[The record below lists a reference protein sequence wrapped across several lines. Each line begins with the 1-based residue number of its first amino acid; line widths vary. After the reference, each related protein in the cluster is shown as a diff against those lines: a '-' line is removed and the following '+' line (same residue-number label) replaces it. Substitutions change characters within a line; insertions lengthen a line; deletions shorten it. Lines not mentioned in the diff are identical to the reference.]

1 MRTSDIDLIEQR
13 IILEARKDFWVFRQ
27 YMNPNH
33 ATGWFQED
41 VCRNLQQWY
50 LDYRAGKRPVLIIN
64 TPPQH
69 GKSNM
74 IMDFVCW
81 ILGVAPEMRVIY
93 ASFSESLS
101 TRANSYV
108 QRRITTEKYQKV
120 FPEVQLPTGSDETL
134 SKTKTLIEFAGENHP
149 GSFRNTT
156 VRGSITGESLDFG
169 IIDDPIK
176 GREQANSPTIRETT
190 WNWFTDDFFTRF
202 SEQAGMISIAT
213 RWHLEDPIG
222 KLIEAE
228 PKAKVLCYQAIADHD
243 EPHRKAGEALFPE
256 LKSLE
261 FLKKRKSI
269 LAPESWLSLYQQQP
283 VAIGG
288 NLIKSASFKRY
299 SVLPTLKYLRVFV
312 DAASKTKTMND
323 YTVFGLYGM
332 GENGGLYVI
341 DILRGKWDFTPMK
354 QRAKDFW
361 AKARSISTGGHRV
374 TVRDMAVEDKSAGIQ
389 LIQDLKREELIP
401 ITEIQRNTDKYTR
414 YLDVGGYIS
423 SGYVYL
429 PENAPW
435 VNDFIT
441 ECESFTGL
449 GDTHDD
455 QVDTLLDAIKYMLAE
470 EFRSIEIWERLA

>member
-1 MRTSDIDLIEQR
+1 
-13 IILEARKDFWVFRQ
+13 
-27 YMNPNH
+27 
-33 ATGWFQED
+33 
-41 VCRNLQQWY
+41 
-50 LDYRAGKRPVLIIN
+50 
-64 TPPQH
+64 
-69 GKSNM
+69 
-74 IMDFVCW
+74 
-81 ILGVAPEMRVIY
+81 
-93 ASFSESLS
+93 
-101 TRANSYV
+101 
-108 QRRITTEKYQKV
+108 
-120 FPEVQLPTGSDETL
+120 
-134 SKTKTLIEFAGENHP
+134 
-149 GSFRNTT
+149 
-156 VRGSITGESLDFG
+156 
-169 IIDDPIK
+169 
-176 GREQANSPTIRETT
+176 
-190 WNWFTDDFFTRF
+190 
-202 SEQAGMISIAT
+202 MISIAT